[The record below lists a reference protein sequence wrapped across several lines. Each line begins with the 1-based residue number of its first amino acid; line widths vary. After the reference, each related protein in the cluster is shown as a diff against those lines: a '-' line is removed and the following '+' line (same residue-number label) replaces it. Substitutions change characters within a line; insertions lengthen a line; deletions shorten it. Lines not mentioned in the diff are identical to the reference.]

1 MTPMAAPVDLAAAAE
16 ALEDLWSPRVVGQVN
31 DQYVKVAKVKG
42 LFGWHAHAE
51 EDELF
56 LVLRGRLKLQFEDR
70 PDVDLGPGQVYVVPR
85 GVRHNPVADE
95 VCLLALVET
104 VTTRHTGEAVTP
116 LTRSI
121 AEQLGLPA

>member
-1 MTPMAAPVDLAAAAE
+1 MSTAPAHRATNLAAQLAA
-16 ALEDLWSPRVVGQVN
+16 LTSYWSPRVVGRVN

-42 LFGWHAHAE
+42 ELAWHAHDA

-56 LVLRGRLKLQFEDR
+56 LVVMGRLVLQFEDGEVVLEAG
-70 PDVDLGPGQVYVVPR
+70 DFHVVPR

-95 VCLLALVET
+95 ECWIMLVEP
-104 VTTRHTGEAVTP
+104 VTTRHTGDVTTP

-121 AEQLGLPA
+121 EEQLGG